1 MKYTMKTKNVFVES
15 INGSDKSTTGR
26 KVLKTLQ
33 TCRQNLDEVDMDPY
47 NLMYYLFREIVEL
60 EHKVIQLRQ
69 EVNRTSPQKDL
80 MLKPYQDVYSD
91 LSCYYNDHPGY
102 KKYVEI
108 YHEEPYGGNWG
119 QFPNSSDSYEEMILG
134 KKILTDN

>member
-1 MKYTMKTKNVFVES
+1 MKYKIKTKNMFIES
-15 INGSDKSTTGR
+15 INVPNKSLTGHKVLNALHTCDKSFG
-26 KVLKTLQ
+26 
-33 TCRQNLDEVDMDPY
+33 EVDMDPY

-108 YHEEPYGGNWG
+108 YHEKPYDGNWG

-134 KKILTDN
+134 KKDTY